1 MLHLVVPS
9 LKNKEKGFNLI
20 EIAAILVII
29 GIAGAIGAPSLVNS
43 RRQEQV
49 NQAHSRIRSA
59 LVEAQINAN
68 RLSSRCQVRFG
79 KPGESNVINGRLVDN
94 DNELIDLEGNTV
106 NEANSVSCLLEE
118 FSYPSDIVSLT
129 RRNSSG
135 SNFSDSPQNVTFTFQ
150 GRTSNQTIWVARKDF
165 NGDILPETAKCI
177 VISNVG
183 MIRTGIYDTS
193 APSNCRNIENDRYD
207 SSTP

>member
-49 NQAHSRIRSA
+49 NQAHSRIRST

-68 RLSSRCQVRFG
+68 RTSQLCTVNIGATSTTGTPAGCIL
-79 KPGESNVINGRLVDN
+79 EVIN
-94 DNELIDLEGNTV
+94 
-106 NEANSVSCLLEE
+106 
-118 FSYPSDIVSLT
+118 YPSDVVS
-129 RRNSSG
+129 
-135 SNFSDSPQNVTFTFQ
+135 VTAGGFTNAPTPIAYDFQ
-150 GRTSNQTIWVARKDF
+150 GRTGQAQTIWVSRKDF
-165 NGDILPETAKCI
+165 DGSVLQDTGKCI
-177 VISNVG
+177 VVSSVG